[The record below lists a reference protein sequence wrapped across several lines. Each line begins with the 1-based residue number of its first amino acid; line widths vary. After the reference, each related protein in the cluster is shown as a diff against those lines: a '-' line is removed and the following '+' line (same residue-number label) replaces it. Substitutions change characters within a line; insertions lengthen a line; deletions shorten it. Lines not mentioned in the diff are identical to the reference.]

1 MLTTFLLLALALP
14 AAYAPAASATNLA
27 NAGYIA
33 NFEGNVVGWWHTN
46 DGETIVVNESGGI
59 SAFYW
64 SGNQVTNT
72 WGDTIDNVTVNCGAY
87 YAVQNRLA
95 LCTDIGVQVYSSD
108 LETHLYTIA
117 TTEPVDAVS
126 WDGDGDLWVGL
137 RTSRRAM
144 EYTDIT
150 FTGSQTAPH
159 AVGLSA
165 VLGMPNGSVV
175 TAGRDLVVR
184 VHDEWGVPY
193 DNQTLMDIGSAV
205 SGLHLLDS
213 GNTMLVASEGGQFVT
228 YTLNGTLWEL
238 EEDVTLNPGGIIR
251 TVVDMGDGRLAMGT
265 HNGHLYLLNSSDRPS
280 ELARFSNLGN
290 VVGVQKG
297 EGSSFRVLTAGAS
310 MSDVVLFDL
319 DSDSDGHVDT
329 VDDFPEDATQH
340 SDSDGDGYGD
350 DPQGNNSDVYPFDAT
365 QWSDRDGD
373 GYGDNVDGTNGDEFP
388 DNYDQH
394 VDTDGDG
401 YGDNPLGQNGDR
413 YPNDST
419 QWRDSDGDGYG
430 DEQGGNSPDG
440 CPDLAG
446 NSYADRVGCPD
457 SDGDGFSNPLEGDPT
472 CSAVNP
478 DGADAFKLEPTQ
490 WCDNDEDG
498 YGDNTTGDKPD
509 FCPSEWGNSTRAV
522 VYDSVSQRYGT
533 VQRYGCPDNDGDG
546 YEDSSESREPTD
558 LTTNK
563 TEWVDSD
570 QDGWGDNADWD
581 DIDPGVR
588 TQMEYCLKHP
598 TEYFACDG
606 LDVPNN
612 QTGNASEPEEEIDV
626 GAKRMQLVKQ
636 FLIYG
641 GGVGAAIIAIILI
654 VWGLVSVVRTAAS
667 KRRPDA
673 QYDHQDATKELEASE
688 EGSGY
693 ETRGG
698 IIEDKAWDNE
708 PLGSGISQDVP
719 SAAPTAGAFKD
730 GVEEDEDENEDEDES
745 DSSSPSESADES
757 EDESDVD
764 WDPEP
769 SPAPEQEPAGEAMTE
784 LPSGAPELPE
794 EGLPSGWTMEQWAY
808 YGHQW
813 LSSQDE
819 Q

>member
-1 MLTTFLLLALALP
+1 MRRAVVLTTFLLLALALP
-14 AAYAPAASATNLA
+14 AAYAPTASATNLA

-46 DGETIVVNESGGI
+46 DGETIVVNDSGGI

-72 WGDTIDNVTVNCGAY
+72 WSDTMVNVTVNCGAY
-87 YAVQNRLA
+87 DAAQNRLA
-95 LCTDIGVQVYSSD
+95 LCTDSGVQVYSSD
-108 LETHLYTIA
+108 LQTHLYTI
-117 TTEPVDAVS
+117 TTSESVDAVS
-126 WDGDGDLWVGL
+126 WDGDGDLWVGQ
-137 RTSRRAM
+137 RSSRMAM
-144 EYTDIT
+144 EYRYEQ
-150 FTGSQTAPH
+150 FTGIQTVPH
-159 AVGLSA
+159 NVGLSA

-175 TAGRDLVVR
+175 TAGRDQVVR
-184 VHDEWGVPY
+184 VHDEWGQLYP
-193 DNQTLMDIGSAV
+193 NQTLMDIGSPV
-205 SGLHLLDS
+205 SGLYLLDNGS
-213 GNTMLVASEGGQFVT
+213 TMLVASEGGQFVT

-238 EEDVTLNPGGIIR
+238 EDDVTLSPGGIIR

-265 HNGHLYLLNSSDRPS
+265 HNGHLHLHNSSDRAS
-280 ELARFSNLGN
+280 ELAHFSNLGS

-297 EGSSFRVLTAGAS
+297 EGSSFRVLTGGIS

-319 DSDSDGHVDT
+319 DSDGDGHVDT
-329 VDDFPEDATQH
+329 VDDFPNDATQY

-350 DPQGNNSDVYPFDAT
+350 DPQGNNSDAYPFDAT

-388 DNYDQH
+388 DNPDQH

-401 YGDNPLGQNGDR
+401 YGDNPLGQDGDR

-430 DEQGGNSPDG
+430 DEQGGNAPDG

-457 SDGDGFSNPLEGDPT
+457 SDGDGFSNPLEGDST
-472 CSAVNP
+472 CSAANP

-498 YGDNTTGDKPD
+498 YGDNATGDKPD

-522 VYDSVSQRYGT
+522 VYDSVLQRYGT
-533 VQRYGCPDNDGDG
+533 MQRYGCPDNDGDG

-563 TEWVDSD
+563 SEWVASD
-570 QDGWGDNADWD
+570 RDGWGDNADWD
-581 DIDPGVR
+581 DFDPTVR

-606 LDVPNN
+606 LDLPENN
-612 QTGNASEPEEEIDV
+612 SADESQPEGETGASWEQRAWEFAKV
-626 GAKRMQLVKQ
+626 GGS
-636 FLIYG
+636 I
-641 GGVGAAIIAIILI
+641 GAVAIAIILI
-654 VWGLVSVVRTAAS
+654 VWGLVSVVRTAAA

-673 QYDHQDATKELEASE
+673 QYDHQDATQELEASE
-688 EGSGY
+688 EGSGF

-698 IIEDKAWDNE
+698 IIEDKAWDDE

-719 SAAPTAGAFKD
+719 SAAPTADAFKD
-730 GVEEDEDENEDEDES
+730 EEDEDEPDTS
-745 DSSSPSESADES
+745 PPSESVAEES
-757 EDESDVD
+757 EPEPEFD

-769 SPAPEQEPAGEAMTE
+769 TPEPSSAPEQELGEAMTE
-784 LPSGAPELPE
+784 LPAGAPELPE
-794 EGLPSGWTMEQWAY
+794 GGLPSGWTMEQWAY

>member
-1 MLTTFLLLALALP
+1 
-14 AAYAPAASATNLA
+14 
-27 NAGYIA
+27 
-33 NFEGNVVGWWHTN
+33 
-46 DGETIVVNESGGI
+46 
-59 SAFYW
+59 
-64 SGNQVTNT
+64 
-72 WGDTIDNVTVNCGAY
+72 
-87 YAVQNRLA
+87 
-95 LCTDIGVQVYSSD
+95 
-108 LETHLYTIA
+108 
-117 TTEPVDAVS
+117 
-126 WDGDGDLWVGL
+126 
-137 RTSRRAM
+137 
-144 EYTDIT
+144 
-150 FTGSQTAPH
+150 
-159 AVGLSA
+159 
-165 VLGMPNGSVV
+165 
-175 TAGRDLVVR
+175 
-184 VHDEWGVPY
+184 
-193 DNQTLMDIGSAV
+193 MDIGSAV
-205 SGLHLLDS
+205 SGLYLLDNGS
-213 GNTMLVASEGGQFVT
+213 TMLVACEGGQFVT
-228 YTLNGTLWEL
+228 YTLNGTLWEF
-238 EEDVTLNPGGIIR
+238 EDDVTLSPGGIIR

-265 HNGHLYLLNSSDRPS
+265 HNGHLYLLNSTDRAS
-280 ELARFSNLGN
+280 ELAHFSNLGN

-297 EGSSFRVLTAGAS
+297 EGSSFRVLTAGIS

-319 DSDSDGHVDT
+319 DSDGDGHVDT
-329 VDDFPEDATQH
+329 VDDFPNDATQY

-350 DPQGNNSDVYPFDAT
+350 DPQGNNSDAYPFDAT

-388 DNYDQH
+388 DNPDQH

-401 YGDNPLGQNGDR
+401 YGDNPLGQDGDR

-430 DEQGGNSPDG
+430 DEQGGNAPDG

-457 SDGDGFSNPLEGDPT
+457 SDGDGFSNPLEGDST
-472 CSAVNP
+472 CSAANP
-478 DGADAFKLEPTQ
+478 DGADAFKLEPSQ
-490 WCDNDEDG
+490 WCDNDGDG
-498 YGDNTTGDKPD
+498 YGDNATGDKPD

-522 VYDSVSQRYGT
+522 VYDSALQKYGT

-563 TEWVDSD
+563 SEWVDSD
-570 QDGWGDNADWD
+570 RDGWGDNADWD
-581 DIDPGVR
+581 DFDPTVR

-606 LDVPNN
+606 LDLPENN
-612 QTGNASEPEEEIDV
+612 SADESQPEGETGASWEQRAWEFAKV
-626 GAKRMQLVKQ
+626 GGS
-636 FLIYG
+636 I
-641 GGVGAAIIAIILI
+641 GAVAIAIILI
-654 VWGLVSVVRTAAS
+654 VWGLVSVVRTAAA

-673 QYDHQDATKELEASE
+673 QYDHQDATQELEASE
-688 EGSGY
+688 EGSGF

-698 IIEDKAWDNE
+698 IIEDKAWDDE

-730 GVEEDEDENEDEDES
+730 EEDEDDS
-745 DSSSPSESADES
+745 DTSPPSESVAEES
-757 EDESDVD
+757 EPEPELD

-769 SPAPEQEPAGEAMTE
+769 TPEPSSAPEQELGEAMTE
-784 LPSGAPELPE
+784 LPAGAPELPE
-794 EGLPSGWTMEQWAY
+794 GGLPSGWTMEQWAY

>member
-1 MLTTFLLLALALP
+1 M
-14 AAYAPAASATNLA
+14 
-27 NAGYIA
+27 
-33 NFEGNVVGWWHTN
+33 
-46 DGETIVVNESGGI
+46 
-59 SAFYW
+59 
-64 SGNQVTNT
+64 
-72 WGDTIDNVTVNCGAY
+72 
-87 YAVQNRLA
+87 
-95 LCTDIGVQVYSSD
+95 
-108 LETHLYTIA
+108 
-117 TTEPVDAVS
+117 
-126 WDGDGDLWVGL
+126 
-137 RTSRRAM
+137 
-144 EYTDIT
+144 
-150 FTGSQTAPH
+150 
-159 AVGLSA
+159 
-165 VLGMPNGSVV
+165 
-175 TAGRDLVVR
+175 
-184 VHDEWGVPY
+184 
-193 DNQTLMDIGSAV
+193 
-205 SGLHLLDS
+205 
-213 GNTMLVASEGGQFVT
+213 
-228 YTLNGTLWEL
+228 
-238 EEDVTLNPGGIIR
+238 
-251 TVVDMGDGRLAMGT
+251 
-265 HNGHLYLLNSSDRPS
+265 
-280 ELARFSNLGN
+280 
-290 VVGVQKG
+290 VGVQKG
-297 EGSSFRVLTAGAS
+297 EGSSFRVLTAGIS

-319 DSDSDGHVDT
+319 DSDGDGHVDT
-329 VDDFPEDATQH
+329 VDDFPNDATQY

-350 DPQGNNSDVYPFDAT
+350 DPQGNNSDAYPFDAT

-388 DNYDQH
+388 DNPDQH

-401 YGDNPLGQNGDR
+401 YGDNPPPAQNGDR

-472 CSAVNP
+472 CSAANP

-498 YGDNTTGDKPD
+498 YGDNATGDKPD

-522 VYDSVSQRYGT
+522 VYDSVLQRYGT
-533 VQRYGCPDNDGDG
+533 MQRYGCPDNDGDG

-563 TEWVDSD
+563 SEWVDSD
-570 QDGWGDNADWD
+570 KDGWGDNADWD
-581 DIDPGVR
+581 DFDPTVR

-598 TEYFACDG
+598 TAYFACDG
-606 LDVPNN
+606 LDLPENN
-612 QTGNASEPEEEIDV
+612 SADVSQPEGETGASWEQLAKEFAKV
-626 GAKRMQLVKQ
+626 GGS
-636 FLIYG
+636 I
-641 GGVGAAIIAIILI
+641 GAVAIAIILI
-654 VWGLVSVVRTAAS
+654 VWGLVSVVRTAAA

-673 QYDHQDATKELEASE
+673 QYDHQDATQELEASE
-688 EGSGY
+688 EGSGF

-698 IIEDKAWDNE
+698 IIEDKAWDDE

-730 GVEEDEDENEDEDES
+730 EDDEDEPDTS
-745 DSSSPSESADES
+745 PPSESVAEES
-757 EDESDVD
+757 EPEFD

-769 SPAPEQEPAGEAMTE
+769 TPEPSSAPEQELGEAMTE
-784 LPSGAPELPE
+784 LPAGAPELPE
-794 EGLPSGWTMEQWAY
+794 GGLPSGWTMEQWAY

>member
-1 MLTTFLLLALALP
+1 MRRAVVLTTFLLLALALP
-14 AAYAPAASATNLA
+14 AAYAPTASATNLA

-33 NFEGNVVGWWHTN
+33 NFEGNVVGWWLTN

-72 WGDTIDNVTVNCGAY
+72 WGETIVGNVTVNCGAY
-87 YAVQNRLA
+87 DAAQNRLA
-95 LCTDIGVQVYSSD
+95 LCTNTGVQVYSSD
-108 LETHLYTIA
+108 LQTHLYTIT

-137 RTSRRAM
+137 RTARRAM

-193 DNQTLMDIGSAV
+193 ENQTLMDIGSAV
-205 SGLHLLDS
+205 SGLYLLDNGS
-213 GNTMLVASEGGQFVT
+213 TMLVASEGGQFVT

-238 EEDVTLNPGGIIR
+238 EDDVTLSPGGIIR

-280 ELARFSNLGN
+280 ELARFSNLGS

-297 EGSSFRVLTAGAS
+297 EGSSFRVLTAGIS
-310 MSDVVLFDL
+310 MSDVVLFDV
-319 DSDSDGHVDT
+319 DSDDDGHVDT
-329 VDDFPEDATQH
+329 VDDFPNDATQH
-340 SDSDGDGYGD
+340 TDSDGDGYGD

-388 DNYDQH
+388 DNPDQH

-401 YGDNPLGQNGDR
+401 YGDNPLGQDGDR

-430 DEQGGNSPDG
+430 DEQGGNAPDG

-472 CSAVNP
+472 CSVSNP

-498 YGDNTTGDKPD
+498 YGDNATGDKPD
-509 FCPSEWGNSTRAV
+509 F
-522 VYDSVSQRYGT
+522 
-533 VQRYGCPDNDGDG
+533 
-546 YEDSSESREPTD
+546 
-558 LTTNK
+558 
-563 TEWVDSD
+563 
-570 QDGWGDNADWD
+570 
-581 DIDPGVR
+581 
-588 TQMEYCLKHP
+588 
-598 TEYFACDG
+598 
-606 LDVPNN
+606 
-612 QTGNASEPEEEIDV
+612 
-626 GAKRMQLVKQ
+626 
-636 FLIYG
+636 
-641 GGVGAAIIAIILI
+641 
-654 VWGLVSVVRTAAS
+654 
-667 KRRPDA
+667 
-673 QYDHQDATKELEASE
+673 
-688 EGSGY
+688 
-693 ETRGG
+693 
-698 IIEDKAWDNE
+698 
-708 PLGSGISQDVP
+708 
-719 SAAPTAGAFKD
+719 
-730 GVEEDEDENEDEDES
+730 
-745 DSSSPSESADES
+745 
-757 EDESDVD
+757 
-764 WDPEP
+764 
-769 SPAPEQEPAGEAMTE
+769 
-784 LPSGAPELPE
+784 
-794 EGLPSGWTMEQWAY
+794 
-808 YGHQW
+808 
-813 LSSQDE
+813 
-819 Q
+819 